1 MPYILVFY
9 LNHGET
15 GLSNTTDLII
25 NFVKM
30 KITIKRLV
38 FLLFVLA
45 FLTEIRPASA
55 QNAFAPASDLNL
67 ARTGIFQSP
76 DRPKEPLKPSR
87 RDLYYGVG
95 QSEIGLSVGVAHPIT
110 DIIGKPGTQF
120 DIMEFA
126 RDNASIM
133 GGLFFR
139 HKVNYWFALNGGM
152 LAARLQASNP
162 DGFEYVFNE
171 TVEQGGSVML
181 HRFENDIAGLI
192 GKMEF
197 YLPYDILP
205 GMHLF
210 GFVGLAGYMHD
221 PKVFGADGQLV
232 VLETENR
239 LIVPTLPVGVG
250 LTYTSENN
258 SVRIGLELGY
268 QYVGRH
274 SIDGI
279 SVRSTRYDSF
289 LANQLTIGF
298 LLPPRRTALIR

>member
-1 MPYILVFY
+1 MKTT
-9 LNHGET
+9 T
-15 GLSNTTDLII
+15 GRS
-25 NFVKM
+25 
-30 KITIKRLV
+30 
-38 FLLFVLA
+38 A
-45 FLTEIRPASA
+45 FLYMNPKGFAQTRWYLFTLVILACLVGIQPAHA
-55 QNAFAPASDLNL
+55 QDAFALASDINL
-67 ARTGIFQSP
+67 ARTGIHQSP
-76 DRPKEPLKPSR
+76 DRPKEPLRSSR
-87 RDLYYGVG
+87 RDIYYGVG
-95 QSEIGLSVGVAHPIT
+95 QSEIGLSVGVAHPFT

-120 DIMEFA
+120 DILEFA

-139 HKVNYWFALNGGM
+139 HKVNFWFALNGGIV
-152 LAARLQASNP
+152 AARLQASNP
-162 DGFEYVFNE
+162 DGFEYVFE
-171 TVEQGGSVML
+171 TDEQERREML
-181 HRFENDIAGLI
+181 FRFENDIAGLI

-210 GFVGLAGYMHD
+210 GFVGLAGYIHG
-221 PKVFGADGQLV
+221 PKVFGEDGQQVELQ
-232 VLETENR
+232 TDNR
-239 LIVPTLPVGVG
+239 LIIPTLPIGVG

-258 SVRIGLELGY
+258 SVRVGLELGY

-298 LLPPRRTALIR
+298 LLPPRRKALIR